1 MDHQFKP
8 QICLWKRKELNFKC
22 WVLRF
27 LSPVAGL
34 AIGFAININFY
45 TDGAKN
51 ATNQTTI
58 ECIETPE
65 KCKQRYAYLKLR
77 EKLGEY

>member
-1 MDHQFKP
+1 MNDEELAALGFTSFV
-8 QICLWKRKELNFKC
+8 ILCLIVSAFGFLNMGAF
-22 WVLRF
+22 F
-27 LSPVAGL
+27 
-34 AIGFAININFY
+34 
-45 TDGAKN
+45 GAKN

-65 KCKQRYAYLKLR
+65 KCKQRYEYLKLR

>member
-1 MDHQFKP
+1 MNDP
-8 QICLWKRKELNFKC
+8 EASAL
-22 WVLRF
+22 
-27 LSPVAGL
+27 
-34 AIGFAININFY
+34 GFAFGFILILIWVSFGFLNMGSYFV
-45 TDGAKN
+45 AKN

-65 KCKQRYAYLKLR
+65 KCKQRYEYLKLR

>member
-1 MDHQFKP
+1 MND
-8 QICLWKRKELNFKC
+8 KEASALGFVFFFILVLIGSAFGFLNMGAYF
-22 WVLRF
+22 
-27 LSPVAGL
+27 
-34 AIGFAININFY
+34 
-45 TDGAKN
+45 GAKE

-65 KCKQRYAYLKLR
+65 KCKQRYEYLKLR